1 MNQVP
6 LELQERLLDSSAARR
21 AVLDAA
27 FGFPPLFSNEEASTF
42 LAAWINQ
49 NASRLLQPDTTSFQP
64 STSASQT
71 PADDLWTQPATNRGG
86 YASVHTSPTILA
98 HPSPTPSPK
107 LEPLEFFTHD
117 PLTLAL
123 PPVALQHSDLSRGP
137 HAAAAAAN
145 EESAATTDTC
155 TLDVDTSASSATHA
169 ARPPS
174 KKKRRVG
181 QSAAAGDASYAASPR
196 TRTRTRYGDGR
207 EPIILRGPELSSND
221 FTFPSVLRSTIG
233 TLKEPIPLNLV
244 VKIRRNNGTH
254 SRKTAFRK
262 MIVDV
267 GDGENMVLRVDK
279 GTDLYGWYGEESE
292 LTDGTMVVLW
302 NLETKKAAG
311 SSQLVFFSASS
322 VAKVVS
328 ATWMDVLE
336 WHQAMQKRLPQAE
349 TKVFDDIPE
358 D

>member
-1 MNQVP
+1 MATQAPADLSVWARGLEVLLLTMNQVP

-64 STSASQT
+64 STSASKHQQT
-71 PADDLWTQPATNRGG
+71 TFGRSRRLTEEAT
-86 YASVHTSPTILA
+86 HLCIP
-98 HPSPTPSPK
+98 
-107 LEPLEFFTHD
+107 
-117 PLTLAL
+117 
-123 PPVALQHSDLSRGP
+123 
-137 HAAAAAAN
+137 AAAAN

-221 FTFPSVLRSTIG
+221 FTCPSVLRSTIG

-279 GTDLYGWYGEESE
+279 GTNLYGWYGEESE
-292 LTDGTMVVLW
+292 LTDGTVVVLW